1 MSTTTHEATGAG
13 PHGAE
18 ERRTG
23 EERRQDGADPAPES
37 AAEAASRE
45 GGDAHWY
52 KDAIIYQAHVKA
64 FGDSNGDGIG
74 DFRGLTGRLD
84 YIQSLGVTA
93 VWLLPFYP
101 SPQRDDGYDIAEY
114 QAVHENYGTMED
126 AREFIREA
134 HERGLRVITELI
146 INHTSDQHPWFQA
159 ARHAPKGSAER
170 DFYVWSDDDAK
181 FDGARIIFTDTEVSN
196 WTWDPVAK
204 QYFWHRFF
212 SHQPDLNFDNPKVL
226 EAVLGIMYHW
236 LDLGVDGL
244 RLDAIPYLIER
255 EGTSC
260 ENLPETHDV
269 LKRIRAALDDKYPD
283 RMLLAEAN
291 QWPEDVREYFADG
304 DECHMAYHFPVMPR
318 MYMAVAQEDRYPIID
333 IMAQTPDIPAN
344 CQWAIFLRNHD
355 ELTLEMVTDTERD
368 YMYRQYAADPRM
380 RVNVGIRRRLAPLL
394 ENDGGRIRLMNGLL
408 LSLLGTPVMYYGDEI
423 GMGDNIYLGDRN
435 GVRTPMQWSPDRNAG
450 FSRADPQR
458 LYLPPI
464 MDATY
469 GYEAVNVESQE
480 RSPASLLNWMKRMIA
495 VRKRHLAFGR
505 GTLRF
510 LHPGNRKILAYVREY
525 TDPDGRTDSILCVVN
540 LSRNPQPVE
549 LDLGEFEGVVP
560 VELSGRTAFP
570 PIGKLPYL
578 LTLPGHGF
586 YWFGLAETA
595 SEPAWHNDALASG
608 QLPVFVMAAD
618 WESFFASDAD
628 SGNRRESAGKLGEQ
642 LRERVRGFLPTQRWF
657 AAKGARIERLELE
670 RMQVFDHGEDRW
682 LLCWVEVELG
692 DGDVQ
697 HYFLPLAIA
706 WDAAGEALM
715 SSVGANTLARVRRH
729 ARVGVLF
736 DAFADAGFVRAL
748 ASAMRSGRELDVP
761 GGRLAFRATNA
772 FDGLIGIEAD
782 GHDAQAVV
790 AGLDVTTPSAQGS
803 NSAVLLE
810 RAVEEARDTDISGG
824 AVPHR
829 LFLKAYRR
837 LRGGTN
843 PEVEIGRQLTDVA
856 GFANAAPLAGS
867 IEFIADGGADGDG
880 EGAAPPHAVAILQ
893 GYARNQGDLWTWTTD
908 YLERYVEDV
917 LAVGGEERMIAH
929 GSAHGGGHGEDAAS
943 SADDPHGAIVPLMRT
958 LGRRTG
964 EMHAAL
970 IRPGDESFSAE
981 PVTPDVIDGWVSE
994 TSEAIGASLER
1005 LRGSIDEL
1013 PAAVRGRAETLL
1025 GSAEALG
1032 TAVNAARDALSGEGG
1047 GAEAAMIRHHGDYHL
1062 GQVLIDR
1069 DDVVIID
1076 FEGEPDRPI
1085 EERRRRHTPFK
1096 DVAGMLRSFDYAA
1109 ATALQRG
1116 LEFRPEAGG
1125 AFRAG
1130 LDEWRARV
1138 DAAFLEGYREAVD
1151 GVDAAL
1157 WPERGGEALL
1167 DLMTIDKALYELRY
1181 EIAHRPGWVGV
1192 PVEGL
1197 LRLVEGGDAAA

>member
-1 MSTTTHEATGAG
+1 MSSEA
-13 PHGAE
+13 
-18 ERRTG
+18 
-23 EERRQDGADPAPES
+23 Q
-37 AAEAASRE
+37 
-45 GGDAHWY
+45 WY
-52 KDAIIYQAHVKA
+52 KDAIVYQAHVKA

-74 DFRGLTGRLD
+74 DFRGLTERLD
-84 YIQSLGVTA
+84 YIQALGVTA

-126 AREFIREA
+126 AQEFIHQA

-159 ARHAPKGSAER
+159 ARNAPKGSPER
-170 DFYVWSDDDAK
+170 EFYVWSDEDTK
-181 FDGARIIFTDTEVSN
+181 FQDARIIFTDTEVSN

-260 ENLPETHDV
+260 ENLPETHGI
-269 LKRIRAALDDKYPD
+269 LKDIRAALDAKYPD

-291 QWPEDVREYFADG
+291 QWPEDVREYFGDG

-318 MYMAVAQEDRYPIID
+318 MYMAVAQEDRHPIID
-333 IMAQTPDIPAN
+333 IMAQTPDIPDN

-355 ELTLEMVTDTERD
+355 ELTLEMVTDSERD
-368 YMYRQYAADPRM
+368 YMYRQYASDPRM

-394 ENDGGRIRLMNGLL
+394 ENDGGRIRLMHSLL

-480 RSPASLLNWMKRMIA
+480 RSPASLLNWMKRMIS

-510 LHPGNRKILAYVREY
+510 LRPGNRKILAYVREY
-525 TDPDGRTDSILCVVN
+525 TDETGHADAILCVVN
-540 LSRNPQPVE
+540 LSRHPQPVE

-560 VELSGRTAFP
+560 VELSGRTTFP

-586 YWFGLAETA
+586 YWFGLAEVA
-595 SEPAWHNDALASG
+595 EEPSWHNDALAPTA
-608 QLPVFVMAAD
+608 LPVFVTASGWD
-618 WESFFASDAD
+618 SFFAAEGDA
-628 SGNRRESAGKLGEQ
+628 GNKREIAGKLTEQ
-642 LRERVRGFLPTQRWF
+642 LSARVAEFLPTQRWF
-657 AAKGARIERLELE
+657 AAKGERIDAVSLE
-670 RMQVFDHGEDRW
+670 RMHVFERGGESW
-682 LLCWVEVELG
+682 LLCWVEAKLS
-692 DGDVQ
+692 GDVQ

-715 SSVGANTLARVRRH
+715 SSIGATALARVRRH
-729 ARVGVLF
+729 ARIGVLF
-736 DAFADAGFVRAL
+736 DAFADTAFCRAL
-748 ASAMRSGRELDVP
+748 AGAMRESLCVEVP
-761 GGRLAFRATNA
+761 GGQVRFAATHA
-772 FDGLIGIEAD
+772 FDDLLGIDEGSATD
-782 GHDAQAVV
+782 TIRA
-790 AGLDVTTPSAQGS
+790 LDVKVPNAQGS
-803 NSAVLLE
+803 NSAVVLE
-810 RAVEEARDTDISGG
+810 RPDDQADDT
-824 AVPHR
+824 AQPRR

-837 LRGGTN
+837 LRAGAN
-843 PEVEIGRQLTDVA
+843 PELEIGRHLTDVA
-856 GFANAAPLAGS
+856 RFENAAPLAGS
-867 IEFIADGGADGDG
+867 IEFVAAGGG
-880 EGAAPPHAVAILQ
+880 EGDTPDHSIAILQ
-893 GYARNQGDLWTWTTD
+893 GFARNQGDLWSWTTD
-908 YLERYVEDV
+908 YLARYVEDV
-917 LAVGGEERMIAH
+917 LAVGGDDFPAVPA
-929 GSAHGGGHGEDAAS
+929 GSPAAEAVDP
-943 SADDPHGAIVPLMRT
+943 ADDPHGGIVPLVRT

-970 IRPGDESFSAE
+970 TRPGDDDFAPAPATED
-981 PVTPDVIDGWVSE
+981 DVRRWTGD
-994 TSEAIGASLER
+994 THDAIAPSLER
-1005 LRGSIDEL
+1005 LSATLDAL
-1013 PAAVRGRAETLL
+1013 PDAVRARAETLL
-1025 GSAEALG
+1025 SK
-1032 TAVNAARDALSGEGG
+1032 RDALEAAVDRTRTALLGEGG
-1047 GAEAAMIRHHGDYHL
+1047 EVASAAMIRHHGDYHL

-1076 FEGEPDRPI
+1076 FEGEPDRSI
-1085 EERRRRHTPFK
+1085 EERRRKHTPLK

-1109 ATALQRG
+1109 ATALERG
-1116 LEFRPEAGG
+1116 LAFNPESAD
-1125 AFRAG
+1125 AFHQG
-1130 LDEWRARV
+1130 LEEWRARV
-1138 DAAFLEGYREAVD
+1138 DEAFLAGYHEGIE

-1197 LRLVEGGDAAA
+1197 LRLVD